1 MSREAEIAT
10 VREQVSILADQ
21 VMHLVDMIS
30 RQDRAGRDSTAAQEK
45 LAVLENV
52 MWKLH
57 ARQTRLKQ
65 RLH

>member
-1 MSREAEIAT
+1 MSREAELAT